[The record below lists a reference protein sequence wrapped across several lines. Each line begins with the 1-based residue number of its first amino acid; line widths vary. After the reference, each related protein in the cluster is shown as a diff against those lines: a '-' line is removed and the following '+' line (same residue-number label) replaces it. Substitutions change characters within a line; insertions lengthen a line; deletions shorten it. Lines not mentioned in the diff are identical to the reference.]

1 MIDSSPATLPS
12 TLAKRTVPAD
22 TDLFSEAS
30 KSKGISPSTL
40 SQDVNNP
47 DKVELRFDLIEHLNL
62 GDFLQRTNEVTV
74 SPIFPPTLS
83 DSDNSDSEGS
93 GNSLM
98 EELIRLSRKQQ
109 NDAAPEPNSPIDHL
123 SPVFH
128 SLESAV
134 HKTHDVSVMSSPSVA
149 SVGVTALLDPSAQS
163 RPNDTV
169 FLDLRSLE
177 EDTSSQV
184 VIMTLKF

>member
-1 MIDSSPATLPS
+1 MIDSSPAALPS
-12 TLAKRTVPAD
+12 TLEKMTVPTD

-30 KSKGISPSTL
+30 KSKGLSPSTL
-40 SQDVNNP
+40 TQDVNNS
-47 DKVELRFDLIEHLNL
+47 DKVKLRFELIEHLNL

-74 SPIFPPTLS
+74 SPVFPPCLS

-98 EELIRLSRKQQ
+98 EELKRLSRKQQ

-123 SPVFH
+123 SPH
-128 SLESAV
+128 TLESAV
-134 HKTHDVSVMSSPSVA
+134 HKMHDVSVMSSPSAA
-149 SVGVTALLDPSAQS
+149 SVGVTASLDPSTQS
-163 RPNDTV
+163 RSNDTV
-169 FLDLRSLE
+169 FLDLRNLK

-184 VIMTLKF
+184 AIAYV

>member
-1 MIDSSPATLPS
+1 MIDSSSAGLPS
-12 TLAKRTVPAD
+12 TLEKLTVPAD

-30 KSKGISPSTL
+30 KSKGLSPSTL

-74 SPIFPPTLS
+74 SPVFPPTVS
-83 DSDNSDSEGS
+83 DSDDSDSEGS

-123 SPVFH
+123 SPH

-149 SVGVTALLDPSAQS
+149 SVGVTASLDPSTQS
-163 RPNDTV
+163 RSNDTV

-184 VIMTLKF
+184 VIMTLQL